1 MECPEGMEE
10 GVWAASWGL
19 TVAQWRVRLEI
30 ARDEERNGMEAS
42 GGVRRTVSMK
52 EALLSLREG
61 YAQEVGEE
69 VASGGRL
76 ADIAA
81 RQGMSAG
88 ALRAWIFADAD
99 RLAAYEAGL
108 RGRAEALADEA
119 LEYRDRAIEIADGA
133 WVEEVQVSKLQ
144 VDTRF
149 KAAALNMQLAGKYDP
164 RRFGEDRTLK
174 LETSGRS
181 EGELVEQL
189 RELTKQPEMREILR
203 MLLSEGAEVE
213 PGATVI
219 DGEVGTDTGGET
231 QGEKGVS

>member
-10 GVWAASWGL
+10 GVWAASLGL
-19 TVAQWRVRLEI
+19 TIGQWRFRLEE
-30 ARDEERNGMEAS
+30 AREMERVGARVDANTGMA
-42 GGVRRTVSMK
+42 RTVSMK
-52 EALLSLREG
+52 EALLALREG

-81 RQGMSAG
+81 RAGISAG

-99 RLAAYEAGL
+99 RLAMYEAGL
-108 RGRAEALADEA
+108 RGRAEELADEA
-119 LEYRDRAIEIADGA
+119 LGYRDRAIEIADGA
-133 WVEEVQVSKLQ
+133 GVDEVQVSKLQ
-144 VDTRF
+144 VDVRF

-174 LETSGRS
+174 LETTGRS

-203 MLLSEGAEVE
+203 MLLSEG
-213 PGATVI
+213 GTVI
-219 DGEVGTDTGGET
+219 EGEVGTDTGGET